1 MKIGVLAVQG
11 AFAEHIT
18 TLKKLDIDTRAIR
31 LPNELA
37 DIDGLVI
44 PGGESTAIIRL
55 MNAYD
60 LVETIRSRAKTGMP
74 VFGTCAGMI
83 LLAKHIIGNGTP
95 TLHLMDIKVRRN
107 AFGRQVDSFE
117 SDVIIPELGQQ
128 PFPCIFIRAPL
139 IEQCDSNVEI
149 LGRLA
154 DDTIVAAKQDN
165 FLVTAFHPELT
176 KDTRIHQ
183 LFARMVAENS

>member
-1 MKIGVLAVQG
+1 MKVGVLAVQG
-11 AFAEHIT
+11 AFAEHIAAFN
-18 TLKKLDIDTRAIR
+18 KLDVEACPIR
-31 LPNELA
+31 LPKEL
-37 DIDGLVI
+37 DNIDALVL
-44 PGGESTAIIRL
+44 PGGESTTIIRL

-60 LVETIRSRAKTGMP
+60 LVETIRSRTKSGMP

-117 SDVIIPELGQQ
+117 SDVVVSELGPE

-149 LGRLA
+149 LARLA

-176 KDTRIHQ
+176 NDTRIHQ
-183 LFARMVAENS
+183 LFLRMATGKS